1 LRFKLDENLG
11 ERGAEMLRAAGHDVM
26 TVSQQ
31 KLLGTPDDNL
41 FAVCAGEDRAL
52 ITLDHDFGNVLRFP
66 PEHSSGV
73 VVLEVTPRAETDSVL
88 ARITDL
94 IAVLKERELGKEL
107 WILEPGRVRVHQ
119 SRD

>member
-1 LRFKLDENLG
+1 
-11 ERGAEMLRAAGHDVM
+11 MLRAAGHDVM

-31 KLLGTPDDNL
+31 KLLGTPDENL
-41 FAVCAGEDRAL
+41 FAVCASEDRAL

-66 PEHSSGV
+66 PERSGGI
-73 VVLEVTPRAETDSVL
+73 VVLEVTPRAESDSIF
-88 ARITDL
+88 ARVAEL

-107 WILEPGRVRVHQ
+107 WILEPGRVRIHQ